1 MPGEMKNYIRLKTVF
16 FFFNISGALHKKNP
30 PQPLTVRISPPQ
42 VFLGTG
48 LLKIC
53 NKFTGEHPCRSV
65 FSIKLQS
72 NFIEIALWR
81 GCSPVNL
88 LHIFRTY
95 FPKNISEGL
104 LRNCQ
109 CRRKGLRI
117 LNQSRVLLL

>member
-16 FFFNISGALHKKNP
+16 SFFNISGALHKKNP

-42 VFLGTG
+42 VFLGTS

-53 NKFTGEHPCRSV
+53 NKFTGEHRCQSV

-72 NFIEIALWR
+72 NFIEIALR
-81 GCSPVNL
+81 HGCSPVNL
-88 LHIFRTY
+88 LHICRTS

-104 LRNCQ
+104 LLNCQ
-109 CRRKGLRI
+109 CRRKGLKT
-117 LNQSRVLLL
+117 LNQSTVLLL